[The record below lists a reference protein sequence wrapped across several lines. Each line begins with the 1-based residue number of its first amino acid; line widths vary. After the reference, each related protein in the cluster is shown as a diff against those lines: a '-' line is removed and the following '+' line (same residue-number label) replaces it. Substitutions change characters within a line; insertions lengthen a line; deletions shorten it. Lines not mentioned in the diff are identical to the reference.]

1 MNLEKTLA
9 EQICFSV
16 QNTLNEAA
24 DPHHAGLRSYIVT
37 LNDIINKFTDWRS
50 ILFSAEMNKPYN
62 LKIIKDNGA
71 SYVKVY
77 QRMPKTQ
84 SDNTQITLEDYRNE
98 LTVFDD
104 EQVNEICI
112 LIKPKNGGAD
122 PNENTKAC
130 FFDKQYILDCV
141 ESNILKTHKTKDGLM
156 IDVSDRWAK
165 ENCQYMI
172 KYAYA
177 MVSKGVT
184 EINPGKK

>member
-37 LNDIINKFTDWRS
+37 LNDVINKFTDWRS

-112 LIKPKNGGAD
+112 LIKPK
-122 PNENTKAC
+122 
-130 FFDKQYILDCV
+130 
-141 ESNILKTHKTKDGLM
+141 
-156 IDVSDRWAK
+156 
-165 ENCQYMI
+165 
-172 KYAYA
+172 
-177 MVSKGVT
+177 
-184 EINPGKK
+184 